1 MELDYEPTVADRSVA
16 QRKLMVEANRRPPDV
31 VDVSR
36 AVTAGQG
43 GVAVTAG
50 RRAPQWPPTAV
61 AAPGPRPGGEPTT
74 HPTIHC
80 CTSSRWHNR
89 RSQPRHRRRSGRSH
103 ILCSPDQGVWGD
115 PRRHIEARDAIA
127 DQQLRGV
134 CSELEISGL
143 ACWI

>member
-61 AAPGPRPGGEPTT
+61 AAPGPRPGGTSYQWPDLRRCQPVPTDT
-74 HPTIHC
+74 
-80 CTSSRWHNR
+80 
-89 RSQPRHRRRSGRSH
+89 PR
-103 ILCSPDQGVWGD
+103 LLD
-115 PRRHIEARDAIA
+115 PPRGAIA
-127 DQQLRGV
+127 EQQLRAT
-134 CSELEISGL
+134 CSRLEFSRG
-143 ACWI
+143 